1 MKNVD
6 RIIAQAREWAAQ
18 ACAIAEISADLSTVD
33 GVQNAH
39 DQAAVLCMRVE
50 KAYRTARDWMQDGYD
65 VSPALSNIFEA
76 NVRGLGARWA
86 QVEGACA
93 SLSGLLR
100 LWTAAE
106 GRPVSKFDARHGDG
120 VRRGF
125 LDCAAGLAT
134 VFSAPGGFT
143 TCKPAQHA
151 ARKGAQ
157 ELFDTLA
164 REEES

>member
-1 MKNVD
+1 MRAECEYRSASAGAKNK
-6 RIIAQAREWAAQ
+6 AAYWAA
-18 ACAIAEISADLSTVD
+18 
-33 GVQNAH
+33 
-39 DQAAVLCMRVE
+39 
-50 KAYRTARDWMQDGYD
+50 
-65 VSPALSNIFEA
+65 
-76 NVRGLGARWA
+76 
-86 QVEGACA
+86 VEGACA

-106 GRPVSKFDARHGDG
+106 GRPVSKFDARDGDG

-143 TCKPAQHA
+143 ACKPAQHA

-157 ELFDTLA
+157 ELFDTLV

>member
-1 MKNVD
+1 MNKVK
-6 RIIAQAREWAAQ
+6 IIAQAREWAAQ
-18 ACAIAEISADLSTVD
+18 ACAIAEMSNVDLSTVD

-39 DQAAVLCMRVE
+39 DQAARLCMRAE
-50 KAYRTARDWMQDGYD
+50 QAYRSA
-65 VSPALSNIFEA
+65 
-76 NVRGLGARWA
+76 GAIRAKSAASRWA

-106 GRPVSKFDARHGDG
+106 GRPISKFDARDGDG

-143 TCKPAQHA
+143 ACKPAQHA

-157 ELFDTLA
+157 ELFDALM

>member
-1 MKNVD
+1 MSN
-6 RIIAQAREWAAQ
+6 I
-18 ACAIAEISADLSTVD
+18 DLSTAD
-33 GVQNAH
+33 GVQYAH
-39 DQAAVLCMRVE
+39 DQAVALCMRVE
-50 KAYRTARDWMQDGYD
+50 HVYRTACDWAQNGNGYD
-65 VSPALSNIFEA
+65 VSPGLSKIFEA
-76 NVRGLGARWA
+76 NIRGLGARWA

-93 SLSGLLR
+93 ALSGLLR

-106 GRPVSKFDARHGDG
+106 GRPISKFDAREGDG

-151 ARKGAQ
+151 ARQGAQ
-157 ELFDTLA
+157 ELFDALMTD
-164 REEES
+164 EESLA